1 MMNTRR
7 IAILC
12 CTTMLAIQ
20 SNCATFAASAASIVN
35 SDTSNSANN
44 KNKNNKNNKYTNTNS
59 IKPHQIFQ
67 VNTCADRTTNKKSDT
82 TATGSTAC
90 IAASAKEAAFALN
103 SHDFLQALIANKNT
117 KDEVYSDDIENDSH
131 SCEYTGTLWFGKQKG
146 IRFRETMRILKN
158 DDENKATVECFTR
171 YHNGK
176 SWVDCARVLCSLNR
190 LQGIRNDDVNGAL
203 LQVEVGSELLMDL
216 WVPGVAGAACKKI
229 SRTFEDAASAFFQR
243 WQPSTVG
250 AGQVS
255 SNEV

>member
-1 MMNTRR
+1 MIMMRARR

-12 CTTMLAIQ
+12 CTAMLASQ
-20 SNCATFAASAASIVN
+20 SNSATFAASASIVN
-35 SDTSNSANN
+35 SDDNGANI
-44 KNKNNKNNKYTNTNS
+44 KNNNKYTNTNS
-59 IKPHQIFQ
+59 IRPHQIFQ
-67 VNTCADRTTNKKSDT
+67 VNTFADRTSSKKAD
-82 TATGSTAC
+82 TATGSTAW

-131 SCEYTGTLWFGKQKG
+131 SCEYTGTLWFGSQKG
-146 IRFRETMRILKN
+146 IRFRETMRILEN

-176 SWVDCARVLCSLNR
+176 SWVDCARVLCSLNQI
-190 LQGIRNDDVNGAL
+190 QGVSDVDDNGAL

-243 WQPSTVG
+243 WRTS
-250 AGQVS
+250 AGVARRVP